1 MAAAAAAA
9 AVPTSPP
16 LRVTFY
22 FDVGSPYSFLAL
34 EILLRYERRWRLAL
48 ELRPVMLGRLLK
60 AAGNASPAAV
70 PAKGAH
76 AALDLRRAAVVC
88 AVPEL
93 AGGTPPN
100 FMRLDTR
107 PALALIAAAQQQQQ
121 RPQGRLGLPLALA
134 RAAFRQV
141 FRARQA
147 GDVAFDAPS
156 LAAVC
161 ARAGLDAAAAAELME
176 RARGDPAAAAAVAE
190 NTAAA
195 LAAGAFGA
203 PTLIVHSERLPPD
216 ERLFFGSDRFEQM
229 AALLG
234 LRWEGPCPPERPRL

>member
-1 MAAAAAAA
+1 
-9 AVPTSPP
+9 V
-16 LRVTFY
+16 
-22 FDVGSPYSFLAL
+22 
-34 EILLRYERRWRLAL
+34 LLRYERRWRLAL
-48 ELRPVMLGRLLK
+48 ELRPVALGRLLK

-76 AALDLRRAAVVC
+76 AALDLRRAAAVA

-107 PALALIAAAQQQQQ
+107 PALNLIAAAQLQEQEE
-121 RPQGRLGLPLALA
+121 QGRQGLPLALA
-134 RAAFRQV
+134 RAAFRCV
-141 FRARQA
+141 FRATQA
-147 GDVAFDAPS
+147 GDVAFDAPA

-161 ARAGLDAAAAAELME
+161 ARAGLDAAAAAALMA
-176 RARGDPAAAAAVAE
+176 RARGDPAAAAAVAR

-203 PTLIVHSERLPPD
+203 PTLIVDSERLPPG

-234 LRWEGPCPPERPRL
+234 LRWEGPCPPEARPRL